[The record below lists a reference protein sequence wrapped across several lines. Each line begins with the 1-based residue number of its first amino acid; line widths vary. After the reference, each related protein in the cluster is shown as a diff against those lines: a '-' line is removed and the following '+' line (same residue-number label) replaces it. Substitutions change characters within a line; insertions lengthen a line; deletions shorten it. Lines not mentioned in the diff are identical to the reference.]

1 MKLLFIGKVREL
13 SHQAIDEVL
22 KKQTEKSMK
31 KNQLKLAVAGA
42 VFAAASAA
50 HAGIIIPAGDW
61 TLDIGGNVN
70 SFATWSKQETDNVV
84 KGGLTNIANTNV
96 TGKTNSNITTGLL
109 PNFLSVGGSTRQN
122 DLDVSFVISIQPGSS
137 TTGAVGVQEGG
148 INNRQAF
155 LTFGD
160 KSWGSIKVGKDL
172 GIFAADAILSDMTLL
187 GVGAPT
193 SAGNNTTLGRIGAGY
208 LYADWKAQIAYT
220 TPNFNGFQATAG
232 LTQNWG
238 AARSGTGEKV
248 AASTAYSVSSVSAG
262 ITTYNITATT
272 TAASYYSAATS
283 ARSSQTAYEGKASYS
298 FAANDVTGKVWVSGI
313 SNRVNDLGAGVAVE
327 DNIAYAGDIGANVN
341 AAGFG
346 LTGYYYSG
354 RGIGTTGQMW
364 DGYATNGKSRDS
376 DGGYVQAT
384 YALPTKTK
392 VGVSWGI
399 SKLDLAS
406 GESSAIATAAL
417 SSGALVKENEMW
429 TGGIYH
435 PLTKHLNIV
444 AEYSHLQS
452 QNHAGQENKNKT
464 GSLGAI
470 LFF

>member
-1 MKLLFIGKVREL
+1 
-13 SHQAIDEVL
+13 
-22 KKQTEKSMK
+22 MK
-31 KNQLKLAVAGA
+31 KNQIKLAVAGA
-42 VFAAASAA
+42 LFAAASAA
-50 HAGIIIPAGDW
+50 QAGIIIPAGDW

-70 SFATWSKQETDNVV
+70 SFATWSKQEATNVV
-84 KGGLTNIANTNV
+84 YGGLTGIANTN
-96 TGKTNSNITTGLL
+96 TSDKTSSNITTGLL

-137 TTGAVGVQEGG
+137 TTSAVGVQEGG

-208 LYADWKAQIAYT
+208 LYADWKAQVAYT

-238 AARSGTGEKV
+238 AARSGSTKT
-248 AASTAYSVSSVSAG
+248 AASTTYTSTTVASVSSV
-262 ITTYNITATT
+262 TATT
-272 TAASYYSAATS
+272 TAATYYSAAS
-283 ARSSQTAYEGKASYS
+283 AARSSQTAYEGKASYS

-313 SNRVNDLGAGVAVE
+313 ANRVNDLGAGIQVE
-327 DNIAYAGDIGANVN
+327 DNVAYAGDIGANVN

-364 DGYATNGKSRDS
+364 DGYATNGRSRDS

-406 GESSAIATAAL
+406 GESSTIATAAL
-417 SSGALVKENEMW
+417 SSGAVVKQNEMW
-429 TGGIYH
+429 TIGAYH

-444 AEYSHLQS
+444 AEYSNLQS
-452 QNHAGQENKNKT
+452 ENHAGQENKNKT